1 MDDKQQNQ
9 SLDIHLTDVEW
20 KRVSECA
27 SAERMSPNSW
37 ARLVVTDIA
46 RRVSR
51 LHTPESEK

>member
-1 MDDKQQNQ
+1 MDNKQNQ
-9 SLDIHLTDVEW
+9 SLDICLTEAEF

-51 LHTPESEK
+51 LHVPEPEK